1 MPSIEHSQRNRL
13 LALFGPRNVMRASE
27 LKDAGITPAAI
38 ARAVEDG
45 EIERVSRGLYQRCR
59 VDVARHHAL
68 AVASMR
74 VPKGIVTMVSALA
87 FHGLVDEEHPRVW
100 MALGPHD
107 WAPGPSCPPLRIL
120 RFAEPYLRQGV
131 EHHAIGGVN
140 VPVYGLAKTL
150 ADVFRHPRLVARATA
165 VEALRRAV
173 RERKV
178 SLEALERNARAGSV
192 WTIMRPYLDSALLR
206 A

>member
-1 MPSIEHSQRNRL
+1 
-13 LALFGPRNVMRASE
+13 
-27 LKDAGITPAAI
+27 
-38 ARAVEDG
+38 
-45 EIERVSRGLYQRCR
+45 
-59 VDVARHHAL
+59 
-68 AVASMR
+68 
-74 VPKGIVTMVSALA
+74 
-87 FHGLVDEEHPRVW
+87 
-100 MALGPHD
+100 
-107 WAPGPSCPPLRIL
+107 
-120 RFAEPYLRQGV
+120 V

-140 VPVYGLAKTL
+140 VPVYGLSKTL

-178 SLEALERNARAGSV
+178 TLEALERNARAGSV